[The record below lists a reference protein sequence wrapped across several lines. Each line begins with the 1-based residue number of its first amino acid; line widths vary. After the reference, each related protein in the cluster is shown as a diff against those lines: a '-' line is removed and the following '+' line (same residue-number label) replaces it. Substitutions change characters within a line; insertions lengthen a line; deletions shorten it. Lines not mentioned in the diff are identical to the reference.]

1 MKKSLLFL
9 LASFFSITGLQ
20 AQREVLIYDLYANKV
35 KMGKWEVS
43 KTIEADLTIYESH
56 REVVFK
62 FLKAHRTETI
72 RHAVFRNDTLLES
85 NVEVIVN
92 GEKRRSFQTVLR
104 GADYFYQEEGKP
116 VRQLESPV
124 IFTDLSLFFGMPKE
138 AASVYIDREGGFLP
152 LRTVDKNSC
161 VVTLPNGE
169 ENQYHFLD
177 GRLTRATLEEGILHT
192 YLRLRKQKEQG
203 TVGR

>member
-72 RHAVFRNDTLLES
+72 RHAVF
-85 NVEVIVN
+85 
-92 GEKRRSFQTVLR
+92 
-104 GADYFYQEEGKP
+104 
-116 VRQLESPV
+116 
-124 IFTDLSLFFGMPKE
+124 
-138 AASVYIDREGGFLP
+138 
-152 LRTVDKNSC
+152 
-161 VVTLPNGE
+161 
-169 ENQYHFLD
+169 
-177 GRLTRATLEEGILHT
+177 ATIPCWNPMW
-192 YLRLRKQKEQG
+192 K
-203 TVGR
+203 